1 MTGMTERGLPE
12 RRAVVINA
20 MKAVTMSKA
29 DGPCREA
36 AEDRDAIAAD
46 LSRSLRRHLP
56 AA

>member
-1 MTGMTERGLPE
+1 MTERGLPE